1 MDYMGDDT
9 MMRFAFSILC
19 AIAAGIGLW
28 TGCLSVVEV
37 ELVVSVI
44 AVGMTIDVQTETVV
58 SFSDAR
64 SAFPGID
71 RRLSL
76 ATLHR
81 WRLNGVRG
89 VKLETVLI
97 GGLRYTSREAIARF
111 IAAQN
116 ADDTPA
122 APVIT
127 ASQRRQQSE
136 AARTELE
143 KMGVSGGV
151 SRTIA
156 RPTKDFIATTGVANQ

>member
-1 MDYMGDDT
+1 MNKFTG
-9 MMRFAFSILC
+9 SVLC
-19 AIAAGIGLW
+19 LLAAGIGFW
-28 TGCLSVVEV
+28 TGRLSVVEV
-37 ELVVSVI
+37 EMVVSFI
-44 AVGMTIDVQTETVV
+44 AVGMTIDVQSETLI

-111 IAAQN
+111 IQAQN
-116 ADDTPA
+116 ANDAPA

-127 ASQRRQQSE
+127 ASQRRRLSE
-136 AARTELE
+136 AARLALQEA
-143 KMGVSGGV
+143 G
-151 SRTIA
+151 I
-156 RPTKDFIATTGVANQ
+156 

>member
-1 MDYMGDDT
+1 
-9 MMRFAFSILC
+9 MMKFAFAVLGM
-19 AIAAGIGLW
+19 IAAGIGLW
-28 TGCLSVVEV
+28 TGCLSAAEV
-37 ELVVSVI
+37 ELTIAVI
-44 AVGMTIDVQTETVV
+44 AVGMTIDTTQETII

-64 SAFPGID
+64 TAVPGID
-71 RRLSL
+71 RRISL

-97 GGLRYTSREAIARF
+97 GGLRYTSREAIVRF

-127 ASQRRQQSE
+127 PAQRRRQSE
-136 AARTELE
+136 SARQELE
-143 KMGVSGGV
+143 RMGV
-151 SRTIA
+151 R
-156 RPTKDFIATTGVANQ
+156 

>member
-1 MDYMGDDT
+1 
-9 MMRFAFSILC
+9 MMKFAFSVLC
-19 AIAAGIGLW
+19 VIAAGIGLW
-28 TGCLSVVEV
+28 AGRLSVVEV
-37 ELVVSVI
+37 ELVLSVI
-44 AVGMTIDVQTETVV
+44 AVGMTIDVQSETLV
-58 SFSDAR
+58 SFSEAR

-116 ADDTPA
+116 ADDALA

-127 ASQRRQQSE
+127 PAQRLRQSE
-136 AARTELE
+136 SARQELE
-143 KMGVSGGV
+143 RMGV
-151 SRTIA
+151 R
-156 RPTKDFIATTGVANQ
+156 

>member
-1 MDYMGDDT
+1 
-9 MMRFAFSILC
+9 MMKFAFLVLC
-19 AIAAGIGLW
+19 VIAAGIGLW
-28 TGCLSVVEV
+28 AGRLSVVEV
-37 ELVVSVI
+37 ELVLSLI
-44 AVGMTIDVQTETVV
+44 AVGMTIDVQSETLI

-64 SAFPGID
+64 SAFPGIV

-116 ADDTPA
+116 ADDAPA

-127 ASQRRQQSE
+127 PAQRLRQSE
-136 AARTELE
+136 SARQELE
-143 KMGVSGGV
+143 RMGV
-151 SRTIA
+151 R
-156 RPTKDFIATTGVANQ
+156 

>member
-1 MDYMGDDT
+1 MWK
-9 MMRFAFSILC
+9 FAFLVLC

-28 TGCLSVVEV
+28 AGRLSVVEV
-37 ELVVSVI
+37 ELMVSVI
-44 AVGMTIDVQTETVV
+44 AVGMTIDVQSETLI

-89 VKLETVLI
+89 VKLATVLI
-97 GGLRYTSREAIARF
+97 GGLRFTSREAIGRF
-111 IAAQN
+111 IKAQN
-116 ADDTPA
+116 ADDAPA

-127 ASQRRQQSE
+127 PAQRRKQSVS
-136 AARTELE
+136 ARTELE
-143 KMGVSGGV
+143 KLGVGGGI
-151 SRTIA
+151 SRK
-156 RPTKDFIATTGVANQ
+156 TKDVLATQGNANQ

>member
-9 MMRFAFSILC
+9 MMSFAFLVSC

-28 TGCLSVVEV
+28 GGCLSVLEV

-64 SAFPGID
+64 SAVPGID
-71 RRLSL
+71 RRVSL

-97 GGLRYTSREAIARF
+97 GGLRYTSREAIVRF
-111 IAAQN
+111 IALQN

-122 APVIT
+122 VPAIT
-127 ASQRRQQSE
+127 PIQRRKQSE
-136 AARTELE
+136 AARVELQ
-143 KMGVSGGV
+143 KMGVS
-151 SRTIA
+151 R
-156 RPTKDFIATTGVANQ
+156 